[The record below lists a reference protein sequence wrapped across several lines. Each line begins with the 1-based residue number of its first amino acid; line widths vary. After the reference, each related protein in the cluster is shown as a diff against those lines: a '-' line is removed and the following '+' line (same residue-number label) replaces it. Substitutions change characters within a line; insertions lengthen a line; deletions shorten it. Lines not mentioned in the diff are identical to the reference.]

1 MTSAMSSASPQRL
14 RGISAAMSSI
24 SPGTLARFSSQ
35 MAVAMSP
42 GLIALTR
49 IPFGPQS
56 AARARDI
63 ASTAPL
69 VAA

>member
-1 MTSAMSSASPQRL
+1 MVARL
-14 RGISAAMSSI
+14 
-24 SPGTLARFSSQ
+24 SSQ
-35 MAVAMSP
+35 MAVAMIP

-56 AARARDI
+56 AASALDI